1 MRGEVEM
8 TQRVSSDSGADR
20 GVRREDWLRDSA
32 LSGFVATFAMTV
44 VLAAGYGLARVIGDE
59 QGNQLE
65 RWFWGLSHNMITE
78 RTTDALVLG
87 IGINLVTGLIW
98 AVIYGAY
105 AEPMLN
111 GSGWRKGITFSL
123 VAWLLSIIVF
133 LPIAGGG
140 LFGSELNAG
149 PLPVLG
155 NLILHLIFGAVL
167 GGVYGIAFEIGLD
180 DTEAERANAAAAER
194 GAALGGAAG
203 VLVGLLLGW
212 ALAPQ
217 IDAESSRGAISLAGA
232 LLGAASGVTA
242 GSFLGMGRPNA

>member
-1 MRGEVEM
+1 M
-8 TQRVSSDSGADR
+8 TQRVSTQSGADQR
-20 GVRREDWLRDSA
+20 IRRDDWLRDSV

-44 VLAAGYGLARVIGDE
+44 VVAVGYGLARVIGDE

-65 RWFWGLSHNMITE
+65 RWFWGLSHNVITE
-78 RTTDALVLG
+78 RTTDALTLG

-98 AVIYGAY
+98 ALIYGAF

-123 VAWLLSIIVF
+123 AAWLLSIVVF
-133 LPIAGGG
+133 LPITGGG
-140 LFGSELNAG
+140 LLGSDLEAG

-155 NLILHLIFGAVL
+155 NLVLHLIYGAVL
-167 GGVYGIAFEIGLD
+167 GGVYGIAFDAGLD

-194 GAALGGAAG
+194 GAALGVGAG
-203 VLVGLLLGW
+203 VLIGLMLGW
-212 ALAPQ
+212 ALAPR

-232 LLGAASGVTA
+232 LIGAASGVTA
-242 GSFLGMGRPNA
+242 GSFLGMGRPHA